1 MLLVN
6 DDADLA
12 GLLEVVLAG
21 GYQPAEGAQFLVM
34 IADNITGSGLTL
46 AGANAANFEVD
57 AIGGTLILTSLF
69 TGLGGDYNEDGV
81 VDAAD
86 YTVWADS
93 MGQASA
99 GLAADGD
106 GNGVIE
112 QADYDLW
119 KTHFGNT
126 TASGSEADHVP
137 EPTTLLL
144 ALLAMTAVPLRVPR
158 G

>member
-1 MLLVN
+1 LLLVN

-21 GYQPAEGAQFLVM
+21 GCQPAEGAQFLVM
-34 IADNITGSGLTL
+34 IAGNITDSGLTL
-46 AGANAANFEVD
+46 AGANAANFQVD

-69 TGLGGDYNEDGV
+69 TGLAGDYNEDGV

-93 MGQASA
+93 MGQTGAD
-99 GLAADGD
+99 LAADGG

-119 KTHFGNT
+119 KTHFGESI
-126 TASGSEADHVP
+126 ASGSEADPVP
-137 EPTTLLL
+137 EPGTLLL
-144 ALLAMTAVPLRVPR
+144 ALLALAFVPLQMRHR
-158 G
+158 